1 MSVGVTRRVDRC
13 LLVGDVPML
22 PVVPDG
28 WLAVLVDPDLEV
40 TADDL
45 AEPVRAGLGGD
56 SSGGAGGSEGSGLG
70 GDSVLLL
77 AAGPLGAE
85 LAAVLDRPVVA
96 PDGPVVQTPGG
107 VLVTT
112 DIAGGWWRHRPGRA
126 PEPLGP
132 RWPSPDWQ
140 ALVPP
145 APSWP
150 TAVIAQPVPAGW
162 LLSPGPVGAAA
173 AYDGV
178 EFAVAVDPE
187 RPRLLLDPTLTADL
201 LAQAMTAL
209 PTRVRRVADLV
220 PLGAGQGAGR
230 FLAFSAAR
238 LLGEPVHL
246 VNGVPLHPPAGP
258 ITVFALDA
266 HRRPVWAEPAWLL
279 RVTPDGAEEVVASS
293 PPHASLRPLDPAT
306 YAMDLGWQVRLSGG
320 GIHAF
325 PGPPPP
331 PAKGRASLPDP
342 LGKGRSLSFT
352 VTAPGA
358 LVLDTSPDD
367 GPPGSGGS
375 GPAAAGDAAV
385 AGSGTSAGAAPLD
398 GGLASP
404 GSVGSLASTGSA
416 SSMGPAGSP
425 GSAGPVGPTGS
436 PGSAGSLASTGSA
449 SSMGSAGSPGSAGP
463 VGSAGSAGVGVPDGR
478 AGVYRVVVGSR
489 DETIDDLV
497 WPPLSA
503 MFTALLTDIP
513 AAVDL
518 VVEGKSST
526 WGEAAERELAERH
539 PGNGVTSGQA
549 REFQRCDLLP
559 VRLAPAPAD
568 PPAVVRHA
576 RNGLALLAAAAVVV
590 LLLAVAGAVAF
601 WPRGGDG
608 ADLAGGSEPRTA
620 TVPGTAPGSTAGSAA
635 ISSGSASPRPSVSAS
650 PRPGASTQAP
660 ASTSPG
666 APSTVAS
673 NPPLPLD
680 TATNVAAGR
689 VTSESS
695 HTEAYRSDRVTDGD
709 PLSYWESR
717 NNALPQWVQV
727 DLGGPVAVRRIVL
740 RLPPSSEWPAR
751 TQTVTVLGSLDGS
764 TFSTIAGGSCRFDA
778 GNGQRAT
785 LGVSS
790 GEQRYVRILISSNS
804 IQPAG
809 QLSSVEVYRG

>member
-1 MSVGVTRRVDRC
+1 M
-13 LLVGDVPML
+13 
-22 PVVPDG
+22 
-28 WLAVLVDPDLEV
+28 
-40 TADDL
+40 
-45 AEPVRAGLGGD
+45 
-56 SSGGAGGSEGSGLG
+56 
-70 GDSVLLL
+70 
-77 AAGPLGAE
+77 AAL
-85 LAAVLDRPVVA
+85 
-96 PDGPVVQTPGG
+96 
-107 VLVTT
+107 
-112 DIAGGWWRHRPGRA
+112 
-126 PEPLGP
+126 
-132 RWPSPDWQ
+132 
-140 ALVPP
+140 
-145 APSWP
+145 
-150 TAVIAQPVPAGW
+150 
-162 LLSPGPVGAAA
+162 PGPVGAAA

-187 RPRLLLDPTLTADL
+187 RPRLLLDPTLTADP
-201 LAQAMTAL
+201 LAQAMAAL

-230 FLAFSAAR
+230 LLASSVAR

-246 VNGVPLHPPAGP
+246 VNGVPLHPPTGP

-306 YAMDLGWQVRLSGG
+306 YSMDLGWQVRLSGG

-325 PGPPPP
+325 PGPPLP
-331 PAKGRASLPDP
+331 PAKGRASLPEP
-342 LGKGRSLSFT
+342 LGTGRSLSFT

-358 LVLDTSPDD
+358 LVLDSSPDAPD
-367 GPPGSGGS
+367 SGLPGSAAAGSGAPGSG
-375 GPAAAGDAAV
+375 V
-385 AGSGTSAGAAPLD
+385 AGSGASGFD
-398 GGLASP
+398 G
-404 GSVGSLASTGSA
+404 VSTGDDLPGHVASA
-416 SSMGPAGSP
+416 
-425 GSAGPVGPTGS
+425 
-436 PGSAGSLASTGSA
+436 AGSLADGATPTGGGITTGAASTGGGITTSA
-449 SSMGSAGSPGSAGP
+449 ASAGGGSAAVATSTGGGSTTSTASTGGGITTSAASAGGGSAAVATSTGGGSTTSTASTGGGITTSAASAGG
-463 VGSAGSAGVGVPDGR
+463 GSAAVATSTGGGTGPGPDDR

-518 VVEGKSST
+518 VVEGKSSA
-526 WGEAAERELAERH
+526 WGGAAERELAERH

-559 VRLAPAPAD
+559 VQLPPAPAD
-568 PPAVVRHA
+568 PTAVVRHA

-590 LLLAVAGAVAF
+590 LLLAVAGAVTF
-601 WPRGGDG
+601 WPRGGHG
-608 ADLAGGSEPRTA
+608 ADLAGGSEPQTA
-620 TVPGTAPGSTAGSAA
+620 TVPGTAPGSAAGSAA
-635 ISSGSASPRPSVSAS
+635 IASGSASPRPSASAS
-650 PRPGASTQAP
+650 PRPSASTQAS
-660 ASTSPG
+660 ASASPG

-680 TATNVAAGR
+680 TTTNVAAGR
-689 VTSESS
+689 ATSESS
-695 HTEAYRSDRVTDGD
+695 HTQAYRSDRVTDGD
-709 PLSYWESR
+709 PMSYWESR

-740 RLPPSSEWPAR
+740 RLPPSSDWPAR

-790 GEQRYVRILISSNS
+790 GEHRYVRILISSNS